1 MRTYKVAIVGT
12 GGIAAVHADNLAR
25 TGGRAELVAACDVDQ
40 GRLDTFADLHRIP
53 GRYVDLA
60 DLLAKESPDI
70 VHLCTPPMLHIDQA
84 IECLEAG
91 AHVLSEKPPA
101 LSLADFDRLEKAQAA
116 GGAQFSCVFQ
126 HRFGDAS
133 AVARQLIGGPEFG
146 RPLVARCDTLW
157 YRPDSYWDLP
167 WRGTW
172 NAEGGGP
179 TMGHGI
185 HQFDLLLHLL
195 GPWEEVTAI
204 AGRQARATSTEDLSA
219 ALVRFG
225 NGTVATI
232 VNSLLSPRE
241 TSDIRIDC
249 EFATVELSHLYGYS
263 TDNWTVTAAPGHEDR
278 VAGAWTGRPLERGS
292 GHWAQFVAMY
302 DALDA
307 GRPLPA
313 GADSARQ
320 TLELA
325 AAIYA
330 SAFTGQAVRRGAIVP
345 GHPFY
350 GGMDGDGLGSKVL
363 DATALDATALD
374 GNGLNSAAVESAV

>member
-25 TGGRAELVAACDVDQ
+25 TGGRAELVAACDVDEA
-40 GRLDTFADLHRIP
+40 RLEAFGGQYGIA
-53 GRYVDLA
+53 GRYQSLTE
-60 DLLAKESPDI
+60 LLAEAKPDI
-70 VHLCTPPMLHIDQA
+70 VHLCTPPMMHIDQA

-91 AHVLSEKPPA
+91 VHVLSEKPPA
-101 LSLADFDRLEKAQAA
+101 LSLADFDRLESAQTR

-133 AVARQLIGGPEFG
+133 AAARTLIGAVEFG

-157 YRPDSYWDLP
+157 YRPDSYFDLP

-195 GPWEEVTAI
+195 GPWAEVTAI
-204 AGRQARATSTEDLSA
+204 ASRQARATSTEDLSA
-219 ALVRFG
+219 ALVRFE
-225 NGTVATI
+225 NGAVATVI
-232 VNSLLSPRE
+232 NSLLSPRE

-249 EFATVELSHLYGYS
+249 EFATVELSHLYGYATGDWS
-263 TDNWTVTAAPGHEDR
+263 VTPAPGHEDQ
-278 VAGAWTGRPLERGS
+278 VTAAWEGQPLERGS
-292 GHWAQFVAMY
+292 GHAAQFLAMY

-307 GRPLPA
+307 GHPLPA

-320 TLELA
+320 TLEFA

-330 SAFTGQAVRRGAIVP
+330 SAVTGKPVRRGEIVP
-345 GHPFY
+345 GHCFY
-350 GGMDGDGLGSKVL
+350 TGMDGEGLGGRVL
-363 DATALDATALD
+363 DSTSLAVT
-374 GNGLNSAAVESAV
+374 SAA

>member
-40 GRLDTFADLHRIP
+40 ARLDAFADLHGIP
-53 GRYVDLA
+53 GRHRSLT
-60 DLLAKESPDI
+60 DLLAEATPDI
-70 VHLCTPPMLHIDQA
+70 VHLCTPPMMHIDQA

-91 AHVLSEKPPA
+91 VNVLSEKPPA
-101 LSLADFDRLEKAQAA
+101 LSLADFDRLQTAEAR
-116 GGAQFSCVFQ
+116 GGAEFSCVFQ
-126 HRFGDAS
+126 HRFGDA
-133 AVARQLIGGPEFG
+133 AAAARKLIGGSGFG

-172 NAEGGGP
+172 TAEGGGP

-195 GPWEEVTAI
+195 GPWEEVTAL
-204 AGRQARATSTEDLSA
+204 ASRQARATSTEDLSA

-225 NGTVATI
+225 NGTVATVI
-232 VNSLLSPRE
+232 NSLLSPRE
-241 TSDIRIDC
+241 TSDLRIDC
-249 EFATVELSHLYGYS
+249 EFATVELSHLYGYG
-263 TDNWTVTAAPGHEDR
+263 TDNWTVTPAPGHGEA
-278 VAGAWTGRPLERGS
+278 VASAWEGEPLERGS
-292 GHWAQFVAMY
+292 GHSAQFLAMY

-320 TLELA
+320 TLEFA
-325 AAIYA
+325 AAVYA
-330 SAFTGQAVRRGAIVP
+330 SAFTGKPVRRGDIVP

-350 GGMDGDGLGSKVL
+350 SGMDGEGLGSEIL
-363 DATALDATALD
+363 ESTALAAPSGWAT
-374 GNGLNSAAVESAV
+374 ST

>member
-1 MRTYKVAIVGT
+1 MPSATTPERGAAPLRSAIIGT
-12 GGIAAVHADNLAR
+12 GGIAHAHAGAIAGLAPRIEVVAVADVDR
-25 TGGRAELVAACDVDQ
+25 DRAEA
-40 GRLDTFADLHRIP
+40 FALQHSP
-53 GRYVDLA
+53 QASVYASA
-60 DLLAKESPDI
+60 DELLAAETLDL
-70 VHLCTPPMLHIDQA
+70 VHVCTPPQTHVPLA
-84 IECLEAG
+84 IAAMRAG
-91 AHVLSEKPPA
+91 VPVLVEKPTA
-101 LSLADFDRLEKAQAA
+101 LSLAEADELAA
-116 GGAQFSCVFQ
+116 VSAETGVPVLTVYQ
-126 HRFGDAS
+126 HRFGPA
-133 AVARQLIGGPEFG
+133 AQRLLRLFAEGVLGRAMVATCETQWYRGPEYF
-146 RPLVARCDTLW
+146 
-157 YRPDSYWDLP
+157 DLP
-167 WRGTW
+167 WRGRW
-172 NAEGGGP
+172 HVEGGGP

-204 AGRQARATSTEDLSA
+204 AARQDRATSTEDLSA

-225 NGTVATI
+225 NGAVATI

-249 EFATVELSHLYGYS
+249 EFATVELNHLYGYS
-263 TDNWTVTAAPGHEDR
+263 TDNWTITAAPGHEEQ
-278 VAGAWTGRPLERGS
+278 VNNAWKGQPLERGS
-292 GHWAQFVAMY
+292 GHSAQFLAMY

-330 SAFTGQAVRRGAIVP
+330 SAFTGAPVRRGDIVP

-350 GGMDGDGLGSKVL
+350 AGMDGEGLGAEVL
-363 DATALDATALD
+363 DATALR
-374 GNGLNSAAVESAV
+374 AARA

>member
-1 MRTYKVAIVGT
+1 MRTYRVAIVGT
-12 GGIAAVHADNLAR
+12 GGIAAVHAENLAR
-25 TGGRAELVAACDVDQ
+25 TGSRAELVAACDVDQ
-40 GRLDTFADLHRIP
+40 DRLSAFAQQHGIP
-53 GRYVDLA
+53 GTYLTLAGLLA
-60 DLLAKESPDI
+60 DAKPDI
-70 VHLCTPPMLHIDQA
+70 VHLCTPPVFHIRQA
-84 IECLEAG
+84 LECLQAG
-91 AHVLSEKPPA
+91 VHVLSEKPPA
-101 LSLADFDRLEKAQAA
+101 LSLADFDRLETAQAK
-116 GGAQFSCVFQ
+116 GGAEFSCVFQ
-126 HRFGDAS
+126 HRFGDA
-133 AVARQLIGGPEFG
+133 AAAARQLVGGNKFG

-172 NAEGGGP
+172 DAEGGGP

-195 GPWEEVTAI
+195 GDWEEVTAI
-204 AGRQARATSTEDLSA
+204 AGRQARATSTEDVSA
-219 ALVRFG
+219 ALVRFR
-225 NGTVATI
+225 NGAVATI

-263 TDNWTVTAAPGHEDR
+263 TDNWTITGAPGHEDQ
-278 VAGAWTGRPLERGS
+278 VASAWHSQSLERGS
-292 GHWAQFVAMY
+292 GHSAQFLAIY
-302 DALDA
+302 DALDD

-313 GADSARQ
+313 GAGSARR

-330 SAFTGQAVRRGAIVP
+330 SAFTGGAVRRGQIVE

-350 GGMDGDGLGSKVL
+350 GGMDGEGLGTSVL
-363 DATALDATALD
+363 EALALQT
-374 GNGLNSAAVESAV
+374 SAAGSIRT

>member
-1 MRTYKVAIVGT
+1 MRTYRVAIVGT

-25 TGGRAELVAACDVDQ
+25 TGGRAQLVAACDVDQ
-40 GRLDTFADLHRIP
+40 DRLDAFAEKHRIP
-53 GRYVDLA
+53 GTYLTLRE
-60 DLLAKESPDI
+60 LLSEAKPDI
-70 VHLCTPPMLHIDQA
+70 VHLCTPPMFHIDQA

-91 AHVLSEKPPA
+91 VHVLSEKPPA
-101 LSLADFDRLEKAQAA
+101 LSLADFDRLDAA
-116 GGAQFSCVFQ
+116 RAKGGAQFSCVFQ

-133 AVARQLIGGPEFG
+133 AAARQLIGSSEFG

-157 YRPDSYWDLP
+157 YRPDSYWELP

-172 NAEGGGP
+172 EAEGGGP

-185 HQFDLLLHLL
+185 HQFDLLLHLM
-195 GPWEEVTAI
+195 GRWEEVTAV

-225 NGTVATI
+225 NGAVATVI
-232 VNSLLSPRE
+232 NSLLSPRE

-249 EFATVELSHLYGYS
+249 EFATVELNHLYGYS
-263 TDNWTVTAAPGHEDR
+263 TDNWTVTGAPGHEDQ
-278 VAGAWTGRPLERGS
+278 VAAAWNRQSLERGS
-292 GHWAQFVAMY
+292 GHSAQFLAMY

-307 GRPLPA
+307 GQPVPA
-313 GADSARQ
+313 GADSVRQ

-330 SAFTGQAVRRGAIVP
+330 SAFTGQPVRRGQIVA

-350 GGMDGDGLGSKVL
+350 GGMDGNGLGTSVL
-363 DATALDATALD
+363 DATALDR
-374 GNGLNSAAVESAV
+374 AAVDTAV

>member
-25 TGGRAELVAACDVDQ
+25 TGGRAEVVAACDVDQ
-40 GRLDTFADLHRIP
+40 ARLDNFADQHGIA
-53 GRYVDLA
+53 GRYLSLTE
-60 DLLAKESPDI
+60 LLAEAKPDI
-70 VHLCTPPMLHIDQA
+70 VHLCTPPMMHIDQA
-84 IECLEAG
+84 LECLAAG
-91 AHVLSEKPPA
+91 VHVLSEKPPA
-101 LSLADFDRLEKAQAA
+101 LSLADFDRLETAQIQ

-133 AVARQLIGGPEFG
+133 AAAQSLIGGGEFG

-157 YRPDSYWDLP
+157 YRPDTYWDLP

-195 GPWEEVTAI
+195 GPWQEVTAI
-204 AGRQARATSTEDLSA
+204 ASRQARATSTEDLSA
-219 ALVRFG
+219 ALVRFQ

-232 VNSLLSPRE
+232 INSLLSPRE

-249 EFATVELSHLYGYS
+249 EFATVELSHLYGYA
-263 TDNWTVTAAPGHEDR
+263 TDNWTITPAPGHEDT
-278 VAGAWTGRPLERGS
+278 VTGAWDTQPLERGS
-292 GHWAQFVAMY
+292 GHSAQFLAMY

-330 SAFTGQAVRRGAIVP
+330 SAFTGAPVRRGEIVP

-350 GGMDGDGLGSKVL
+350 AGMDGEGLGTRVL
-363 DATALDATALD
+363 DSTAPAAT
-374 GNGLNSAAVESAV
+374 SAA

>member
-1 MRTYKVAIVGT
+1 MNTYRVAIVGT
-12 GGIAAVHADNLAR
+12 GGIAAVHAANLAR
-25 TGGRAELVAACDVDQ
+25 AEGRAHVVAACDVDDH
-40 GRLDTFADLHRIP
+40 RLQSFADEHGIP
-53 GRYVDLA
+53 GRYTQLGE
-60 DLLAKESPDI
+60 LLAEAKPDI

-101 LSLADFDRLEKAQAA
+101 LSLADFDRLTTAQARA
-116 GGAQFSCVFQ
+116 GAQFSCVFQ

-133 AVARQLIGGPEFG
+133 AAARTLIGGADFG

-157 YRPDSYWDLP
+157 YRPDEYFDLP

-172 NAEGGGP
+172 KAEGGGP

-195 GPWEEVTAI
+195 GPWEEVTAL
-204 AGRQARATSTEDLSA
+204 ASRQARATSTEDVSA

-225 NGTVATI
+225 NGAVATVI
-232 VNSLLSPRE
+232 NSLLSPRE

-249 EFATVELSHLYGYS
+249 EFATIELSHLYGYS
-263 TDNWTVTAAPGHEDR
+263 PDNWTITAAPGHEEP
-278 VAGAWTGRPLERGS
+278 VSTAWNAQPLDRGS
-292 GHWAQFVAMY
+292 GHSAQFLAMY

-307 GRPLPA
+307 GLPLPA
-313 GADSARQ
+313 GAASARQ
-320 TLELA
+320 TLEFA

-330 SAFTGQAVRRGAIVP
+330 SAFTGQPVKRGDIVP

-350 GGMDGDGLGSKVL
+350 GGMDGEGLGTSVL
-363 DATALDATALD
+363 AATARA
-374 GNGLNSAAVESAV
+374 

>member
-1 MRTYKVAIVGT
+1 MRTYRVAIVGT

-25 TGGRAELVAACDVDQ
+25 TDGRAQLVAACDVDQ
-40 GRLDTFADLHRIP
+40 GRLDAFAGKHGIP
-53 GRYVDLA
+53 ATYLTLA
-60 DLLAKESPDI
+60 DLLTEAKPDI

-84 IECLEAG
+84 LQCLAAG
-91 AHVLSEKPPA
+91 VNVLSEKPPA
-101 LSLADFDRLEKAQAA
+101 LSLADFDRLESAQTQ

-133 AVARQLIGGPEFG
+133 TAAQQLIGGTDFG

-195 GPWEEVTAI
+195 GPWEEVTAV
-204 AGRQARATSTEDLSA
+204 AARQARATSTEDLSA

-225 NGTVATI
+225 NGAVATMI
-232 VNSLLSPRE
+232 NSLLSPRE

-263 TDNWTVTAAPGHEDR
+263 TDNWTITAAPGHEDQVTR
-278 VAGAWTGRPLERGS
+278 AWNSKPLERGS
-292 GHWAQFVAMY
+292 GHAAQFLAMY

-307 GRPLPA
+307 GRPLPGDA
-313 GADSARQ
+313 ASARH

-330 SAFTGQAVRRGAIVP
+330 SAFTGRAVRRGEIVS

-350 GGMDGDGLGSKVL
+350 GGMDGDGLGAKVL
-363 DATALDATALD
+363 DSTALNRPAVDTA
-374 GNGLNSAAVESAV
+374 V

>member
-1 MRTYKVAIVGT
+1 MKTYRVAIVGT
-12 GGIAAVHADNLAR
+12 GGIAAVHAANLAR
-25 TGGRAELVAACDVDQ
+25 TDGRAQLVAACDVDEARLQ
-40 GRLDTFADLHRIP
+40 GFTAEHGIAAGFQSLSE
-53 GRYVDLA
+53 
-60 DLLAKESPDI
+60 LLAEAKPDI

-101 LSLADFDRLEKAQAA
+101 LSLADFDRLNTAGKAN
-116 GGAQFSCVFQ
+116 GAQFSCVFQ

-133 AVARQLIGGPEFG
+133 AAARKLIGGSDFG

-157 YRPDSYWDLP
+157 YRPDNYFDLP

-172 NAEGGGP
+172 KAEGGGP

-195 GPWEEVTAI
+195 GPWEEVVAI
-204 AGRQARATSTEDLSA
+204 AARQARATSTEDLSA
-219 ALVRFG
+219 ALVRFE
-225 NGTVATI
+225 NGATATVI
-232 VNSLLSPRE
+232 NSLLSPRE
-241 TSDIRIDC
+241 TSEIRIDC
-249 EFATVELSHLYGYS
+249 EFATVELTHLYGYS
-263 TDNWTVTAAPGHEDR
+263 TSNWTVTPAPNHESF
-278 VAGAWTGRPLERGS
+278 VAEAWKAEPLERGS
-292 GHWAQFVAMY
+292 GHSAQFLAMY

-313 GADSARQ
+313 DAESSRQ
-320 TLELA
+320 TLEFA

-330 SAFTGQAVRRGAIVP
+330 SAFTGQAVRRGEIVP

-350 GGMDGDGLGSKVL
+350 GGMDGDGLGTRVL
-363 DATALDATALD
+363 ASTARA
-374 GNGLNSAAVESAV
+374 

>member
-25 TGGRAELVAACDVDQ
+25 TGGRAELVAACDVDES
-40 GRLDTFADLHRIP
+40 RLQAFCDDHSIA
-53 GRYVDLA
+53 GRYASLTQ
-60 DLLAKESPDI
+60 LLAEAKPDI
-70 VHLCTPPMLHIDQA
+70 VHLCTPPMMHIDQA

-91 AHVLSEKPPA
+91 VHVLSEKPPA
-101 LSLADFDRLEKAQAA
+101 LSLADFDRLDSAQTQ

-133 AVARQLIGGPEFG
+133 AAARSLIGASDFG

-157 YRPDSYWDLP
+157 YRPDSYFDLP
-167 WRGTW
+167 WRGAW

-185 HQFDLLLHLL
+185 HQFDLLLYLL
-195 GPWEEVTAI
+195 GPWAEVTAI
-204 AGRQARATSTEDLSA
+204 ASRQARATSTEDLSA
-219 ALVRFG
+219 ALVRFE
-225 NGTVATI
+225 NGAVATVI
-232 VNSLLSPRE
+232 NSLLSPRE

-249 EFATVELSHLYGYS
+249 EFATVELSHLYGYAAN
-263 TDNWTVTAAPGHEDR
+263 NWSVTPAPGHEDPVR
-278 VAGAWTGRPLERGS
+278 EAWEAQPLERGS
-292 GHWAQFVAMY
+292 GHSAQFLAMY

-307 GRPLPA
+307 GTPVPA

-320 TLELA
+320 TLEFA

-330 SAFTGQAVRRGAIVP
+330 SAFTGKAVRRGEIVP
-345 GHPFY
+345 GHSFY
-350 GGMDGDGLGSKVL
+350 TGMDGEGLGTQVL
-363 DATALDATALD
+363 DSTALADDAPLA
-374 GNGLNSAAVESAV
+374 GARA

>member
-25 TGGRAELVAACDVDQ
+25 TGGRAELVAACDVDR
-40 GRLDTFADLHRIP
+40 GRLDEFADAHGVP
-53 GRYVDLA
+53 GRYLDLA
-60 DLLAKESPDI
+60 DLLAEARPDI

-91 AHVLSEKPPA
+91 VHVLSEKPPA
-101 LSLADFDRLEKAQAA
+101 LSLADFDRLEKAQVK

-126 HRFGDAS
+126 HRFGDA
-133 AVARQLIGGPEFG
+133 AAAAQQLIGGPEFG

-172 NAEGGGP
+172 SAEGGGP

-219 ALVRFG
+219 ALVRFR

-263 TDNWTVTAAPGHEDR
+263 TDNWTITGAPGYEEQ
-278 VAGAWTGRPLERGS
+278 VTGAWAGLPLGRGS
-292 GHWAQFVAMY
+292 GHSAQFLAMY

-313 GADSARQ
+313 GEESARQ

-330 SAFTGQAVRRGAIVP
+330 SAFTGQPVRRGVIIA

-350 GGMDGDGLGSKVL
+350 GGMDGGGLGTKVL
-363 DATALDATALD
+363 DATALNETAFD
-374 GNGLNSAAVESAV
+374 SARA

>member
-25 TGGRAELVAACDVDQ
+25 TGGRAELVAACDVDP
-40 GRLDTFADLHRIP
+40 GRLDEFADAHGVP
-53 GRYVDLA
+53 GRYLDLA
-60 DLLAKESPDI
+60 DLLAEARPDI

-91 AHVLSEKPPA
+91 VHVLSEKPPA
-101 LSLADFDRLEKAQAA
+101 LSLADFDRLEKAQVK

-126 HRFGDAS
+126 HRFGDA
-133 AVARQLIGGPEFG
+133 AAAAQQLIGGPEFG

-172 NAEGGGP
+172 SAEGGGP

-219 ALVRFG
+219 ALVRFR

-232 VNSLLSPRE
+232 INSLLSPRE
-241 TSDIRIDC
+241 TSDIRVDC

-263 TDNWTVTAAPGHEDR
+263 TDNWTITGAPGYEEQ
-278 VAGAWTGRPLERGS
+278 VAGAWAGLPLELGS
-292 GHWAQFVAMY
+292 GHSAQFLAMY

-307 GRPLPA
+307 GRALPA
-313 GADSARQ
+313 GEDSARQ

-330 SAFTGQAVRRGAIVP
+330 SAFTGQPVRRGVIIP

-350 GGMDGDGLGSKVL
+350 GGMDGGGLGTKVL
-363 DATALDATALD
+363 DATALNETAFD
-374 GNGLNSAAVESAV
+374 SARA

>member
-25 TGGRAELVAACDVDQ
+25 AGGRAELVAACDVDQ
-40 GRLDTFADLHRIP
+40 ARLDAFADRHGIT
-53 GRYVDLA
+53 GRYLSLTQ
-60 DLLAKESPDI
+60 LLAEAKPDI
-70 VHLCTPPMLHIDQA
+70 VHLCTPPMMHIDQA
-84 IECLEAG
+84 LECLAAG
-91 AHVLSEKPPA
+91 VHVLSEKPPA
-101 LSLADFDRLEKAQAA
+101 LSLADFDRLETAQTQ

-133 AVARQLIGGPEFG
+133 AAAQKLIGSGEFG

-157 YRPDSYWDLP
+157 YRPDTYWDLP

-195 GPWEEVTAI
+195 GPWQEVTAI
-204 AGRQARATSTEDLSA
+204 ASRQARATSTEDLSA
-219 ALVRFG
+219 ALVRFE
-225 NGTVATI
+225 NGAVATI
-232 VNSLLSPRE
+232 INSLLSPRE

-249 EFATVELSHLYGYS
+249 EFATVELSHLYGYA
-263 TDNWTVTAAPGHEDR
+263 TDNWTVTPAPGHEDE
-278 VAGAWTGRPLERGS
+278 VTGAWDAQPLERGS
-292 GHWAQFVAMY
+292 GHSAQFMAMY

-307 GRPLPA
+307 GRRLPA

-330 SAFTGQAVRRGAIVP
+330 SAFTGAPVRRGEIVP

-350 GGMDGDGLGSKVL
+350 AGMDGEGLGTRVL
-363 DATALDATALD
+363 DSTSL
-374 GNGLNSAAVESAV
+374 AVTSPA

>member
-1 MRTYKVAIVGT
+1 MRTYRVAIVGT

-40 GRLDTFADLHRIP
+40 GRLDAFAGQHGIE
-53 GRYVDLA
+53 GRYLTLA
-60 DLLAKESPDI
+60 DLWAGAKPDI
-70 VHLCTPPMLHIDQA
+70 VHLCTPPMVHIDQA

-91 AHVLSEKPPA
+91 VHVLSEKPPA
-101 LSLADFDRLEKAQAA
+101 LSLADFDRLDKAQAQ

-133 AVARQLIGGPEFG
+133 AAARELIGAAEFG

-195 GPWEEVTAI
+195 GSWEEVTAI
-204 AGRQARATSTEDLSA
+204 AARQDRATSTEDLSA

-225 NGTVATI
+225 NGAVATI

-249 EFATVELSHLYGYS
+249 EFATVELNHLYGYS
-263 TDNWTVTAAPGHEDR
+263 TDNWTITAAPGHEEQ
-278 VAGAWTGRPLERGS
+278 VNKAWTGQPLEQGS
-292 GHWAQFVAMY
+292 GHSAQFLAMY

-330 SAFTGQAVRRGAIVP
+330 SAFTGTPVRRGDIVP

-350 GGMDGDGLGSKVL
+350 AGMDGEGLGAEVL
-363 DATALDATALD
+363 DATALR
-374 GNGLNSAAVESAV
+374 AARA

>member
-1 MRTYKVAIVGT
+1 MRTYRVAIVGT
-12 GGIAAVHADNLAR
+12 GGIAAVHADNLSR
-25 TGGRAELVAACDVDQ
+25 TGGRAELVAACDVDRE
-40 GRLDTFADLHRIP
+40 RLDAFAGQHGIP
-53 GRYVDLA
+53 GRYLTLTE
-60 DLLAKESPDI
+60 LLQEAKPDV

-91 AHVLSEKPPA
+91 VHVLSEKPPA
-101 LSLADFDRLEKAQAA
+101 LSLADFDRLDKAQAR

-133 AVARQLIGGPEFG
+133 AAAQQLIGGSDFG

-185 HQFDLLLHLL
+185 HQFDLLLHLM
-195 GPWEEVTAI
+195 GPWAEVTAI
-204 AGRQARATSTEDLSA
+204 ASRQDRATSTEDLSA
-219 ALVRFG
+219 AIVRFE
-225 NGTVATI
+225 NGAVATI
-232 VNSLLSPRE
+232 INSLLSPRE

-263 TDNWTVTAAPGHEDR
+263 TDNWTVTAAPGHEDA
-278 VAGAWTGRPLERGS
+278 VAGAWSAQPLERGS
-292 GHWAQFVAMY
+292 GHVAQFLAMY
-302 DALDA
+302 DAFDA

-313 GADSARQ
+313 GAASARQ

-330 SAFTGQAVRRGAIVP
+330 SAFTGAAVSRGQIVP

-350 GGMDGDGLGSKVL
+350 TGMDGEGLGSRVL
-363 DATALDATALD
+363 DGTALR
-374 GNGLNSAAVESAV
+374 AASI

>member
-1 MRTYKVAIVGT
+1 MRTYRVAIVGT

-40 GRLDTFADLHRIP
+40 GRLDSFAEKHGIP
-53 GRYVDLA
+53 GTYLTLA
-60 DLLAKESPDI
+60 DLLEEAQPDI
-70 VHLCTPPMLHIDQA
+70 VHLCTPPMFHIDQA
-84 IECLEAG
+84 LECLEAG
-91 AHVLSEKPPA
+91 VHVLSEKPPA
-101 LSLADFDRLEKAQAA
+101 LSLADFDRLETAQAK

-133 AVARQLIGGPEFG
+133 AAARQLIGGPGFG
-146 RPLVARCDTLW
+146 RALVARCDTLW

-219 ALVRFG
+219 ALVRFR
-225 NGTVATI
+225 NGAVATI

-249 EFATVELSHLYGYS
+249 EFATVELSHLYGYA
-263 TDNWTVTAAPGHEDR
+263 TDNWSVTGAPGHEDQVR
-278 VAGAWTGRPLERGS
+278 TEWNSRPLERGS
-292 GHWAQFVAMY
+292 GHSAQFLAMY
-302 DALDA
+302 HALDA
-307 GRPLPA
+307 GLPLPA

-330 SAFTGQAVRRGAIVP
+330 SAFTGRAVRRGEIVP

-350 GGMDGDGLGSKVL
+350 GGMDGDGLGT
-363 DATALDATALD
+363 AALDATAL
-374 GNGLNSAAVESAV
+374 NETAFESARA

>member
-25 TGGRAELVAACDVDQ
+25 IGGRAELVAACDVDES
-40 GRLDTFADLHRIP
+40 RLQAFCDEHSIAGCYQSLTR
-53 GRYVDLA
+53 
-60 DLLAKESPDI
+60 LLAEAKPDI
-70 VHLCTPPMLHIDQA
+70 VHLCTPPMMHIDQA

-91 AHVLSEKPPA
+91 VHVLSEKPPA
-101 LSLADFDRLEKAQAA
+101 LSLADFDRLDSAQTH

-133 AVARQLIGGPEFG
+133 AAARSLIGASDFG

-157 YRPDSYWDLP
+157 YRPDSYFDLP

-185 HQFDLLLHLL
+185 HQFDLLLYLL
-195 GPWEEVTAI
+195 GPWAEVTAV
-204 AGRQARATSTEDLSA
+204 ASRQARATSTEDLSA
-219 ALVRFG
+219 ALVRFE
-225 NGTVATI
+225 NGAVATVI
-232 VNSLLSPRE
+232 NSLLSPRE

-249 EFATVELSHLYGYS
+249 EFATVELSHLYGYA
-263 TDNWTVTAAPGHEDR
+263 TNNWSVTPAPGHEDPVR
-278 VAGAWTGRPLERGS
+278 EAWEGQPLERGS
-292 GHWAQFVAMY
+292 GHSAQFLAMY

-307 GRPLPA
+307 GQPLPA

-320 TLELA
+320 TLEFA

-330 SAFTGQAVRRGAIVP
+330 SAFTGKPVRRGEIVP
-345 GHPFY
+345 GHSFY
-350 GGMDGDGLGSKVL
+350 TGMDGEGLGTRVL
-363 DATALDATALD
+363 ASTALADAVPFAGTR
-374 GNGLNSAAVESAV
+374 G

>member
-1 MRTYKVAIVGT
+1 MKTYRVAIVGT
-12 GGIAAVHADNLAR
+12 GGIAAFHASNLAQ
-25 TGGRAELVAACDVDQ
+25 TDNRAELVGACDVDDA
-40 GRLDTFADLHRIP
+40 RLQAFADQHGIP
-53 GRYVDLA
+53 GRYQSLA
-60 DLLAKESPDI
+60 ELLAEAKPDI

-101 LSLADFDRLEKAQAA
+101 LSLADFDRLSSAESK

-133 AVARQLIGGPEFG
+133 TAARSLIGGGDFG

-157 YRPDSYWDLP
+157 YRPDEYFDLP

-172 NAEGGGP
+172 EAEGGGP

-204 AGRQARATSTEDLSA
+204 ASRQARPTSTEDLSA
-219 ALVRFG
+219 ALLQFE
-225 NGTVATI
+225 NGAAATI
-232 VNSLLSPRE
+232 INSLLSPRE

-249 EFATVELSHLYGYS
+249 EFATIELSHLYGYNS
-263 TDNWTVTAAPGHEDR
+263 NDWAITPAPGHEEQ
-278 VAGAWTGRPLERGS
+278 VSGAWSSQPLERGS
-292 GHWAQFVAMY
+292 GHSAQFLAMY
-302 DALDA
+302 EALDA
-307 GRPLPA
+307 GLPLPA

-330 SAFTGQAVRRGAIVP
+330 SAFTGRPVRRGEIVP

-350 GGMDGDGLGSKVL
+350 GGMDGEGRG
-363 DATALDATALD
+363 TRALAST
-374 GNGLNSAAVESAV
+374 SRS

>member
-25 TGGRAELVAACDVDQ
+25 TGGRAELVAACDVDES
-40 GRLDTFADLHRIP
+40 RLQTFCDEHSIA
-53 GRYVDLA
+53 GRYGSLTQ
-60 DLLAKESPDI
+60 LLAEAKPDI
-70 VHLCTPPMLHIDQA
+70 VHLCTPPMMHIDQA

-91 AHVLSEKPPA
+91 VHVLSEKPPA
-101 LSLADFDRLEKAQAA
+101 LSLADFDRLDSAKTQ

-133 AVARQLIGGPEFG
+133 AAARSLIGASDFG

-157 YRPDSYWDLP
+157 YRPDSYFDLP

-185 HQFDLLLHLL
+185 HQFDLLLYLL
-195 GPWEEVTAI
+195 GPWAEVTAI
-204 AGRQARATSTEDLSA
+204 ASRQARATSTEDLSA
-219 ALVRFG
+219 ALVRFE
-225 NGTVATI
+225 NGAVATVI
-232 VNSLLSPRE
+232 NSLLSPRE

-249 EFATVELSHLYGYS
+249 EFATVELSHLYGYA
-263 TDNWTVTAAPGHEDR
+263 TNNWSVTPAPGHEDPVR
-278 VAGAWTGRPLERGS
+278 KAWEGQPLERGS
-292 GHWAQFVAMY
+292 GHSAQFLAMY

-307 GRPLPA
+307 GTPLPA

-320 TLELA
+320 TLEFA

-330 SAFTGQAVRRGAIVP
+330 SAFTGKPVRRGEIVP
-345 GHPFY
+345 GHSFY
-350 GGMDGDGLGSKVL
+350 TGMDGEGLGTQVL
-363 DATALDATALD
+363 DSTALADAAPLA
-374 GNGLNSAAVESAV
+374 GARG

>member
-1 MRTYKVAIVGT
+1 MRTYRVAIVGT

-25 TGGRAELVAACDVDQ
+25 TGDRAELVAACDVDQ
-40 GRLDTFADLHRIP
+40 DRLDAFAGKHAIP
-53 GRYVDLA
+53 GTYLTLE
-60 DLLAKESPDI
+60 DLLAGARPDI

-84 IECLEAG
+84 IACLEAG
-91 AHVLSEKPPA
+91 VHVLSEKPPA
-101 LSLADFDRLEKAQAA
+101 LSLADFDRLEAAQAK

-133 AVARQLIGGPEFG
+133 AAAKYLIGSSDFG

-185 HQFDLLLHLL
+185 HQFDLLLYLM
-195 GPWEEVTAI
+195 GPWEEVTAV
-204 AGRQARATSTEDLSA
+204 AGRQARSTSTEDLSA
-219 ALVRFG
+219 ALVRFR
-225 NGTVATI
+225 NGTVATMI
-232 VNSLLSPRE
+232 NSLLSPRE

-249 EFATVELSHLYGYS
+249 EFASIELSHLYGYN
-263 TDNWTVTAAPGHEDR
+263 TGNWTVTGAPRHEDG
-278 VAGAWTGRPLERGS
+278 VTAAWKGRPLERGS
-292 GHWAQFVAMY
+292 GHAAQFLAMY

-330 SAFTGQAVRRGAIVP
+330 SAFTGQPVRRGQIVP

-350 GGMDGDGLGSKVL
+350 GGMDGDGLGTRVL
-363 DATALDATALD
+363 DATALNRTAVD
-374 GNGLNSAAVESAV
+374 TTA

>member
-1 MRTYKVAIVGT
+1 MQKYRVAIVGT
-12 GGIAAVHADNLAR
+12 GGIAAVHASNLAR
-25 TGGRAELVAACDVDQ
+25 TDNRAELVAACDVDDA
-40 GRLDTFADLHRIP
+40 RLQAFAEEHGIE
-53 GRYVDLA
+53 GRYQSLTE
-60 DLLAKESPDI
+60 LLAESKPDV
-70 VHLCTPPMLHIDQA
+70 VHLCTPPMMHIDQA

-91 AHVLSEKPPA
+91 VHALSEKPPA
-101 LSLADFDRLEKAQAA
+101 LSLADFDRLNKAEAK

-133 AVARQLIGGPEFG
+133 AAARNLIGGSDFG

-157 YRPDSYWDLP
+157 YRPDEYFELP

-172 NAEGGGP
+172 AAEGGGP

-195 GPWEEVTAI
+195 GPWEEVNAI
-204 AGRQARATSTEDLSA
+204 ASRQARATSTEDFSA
-219 ALVRFG
+219 ALVRFE
-225 NGTVATI
+225 NGAAATVI
-232 VNSLLSPRE
+232 NSLLSPRE

-249 EFATVELSHLYGYS
+249 EFATIELSHLYGYS
-263 TDNWTVTAAPGHEDR
+263 TKDWTITAAPGHEDAVSR
-278 VAGAWTGRPLERGS
+278 IWTGQPLERGS
-292 GHWAQFVAMY
+292 GHSAQFLAMY

-307 GRPLPA
+307 GLPLPA

-320 TLELA
+320 TLEFA

-330 SAFTGQAVRRGAIVP
+330 SAFTGQSVRRGDIVP

-350 GGMDGDGLGSKVL
+350 EGMDGEGQGTRVL
-363 DATALDATALD
+363 ATTAR
-374 GNGLNSAAVESAV
+374 A

>member
-25 TGGRAELVAACDVDQ
+25 TGNRAELVAACDVDPA
-40 GRLDTFADLHRIP
+40 RLDAFGEQHGIA
-53 GRYVDLA
+53 GRYQSLTE
-60 DLLAKESPDI
+60 LLAVAKPDI
-70 VHLCTPPMLHIDQA
+70 VHLCTPPMMHIDQA

-91 AHVLSEKPPA
+91 VHVLSEKPPA
-101 LSLADFDRLEKAQAA
+101 LSLADFDRLETAQAQ

-133 AVARQLIGGPEFG
+133 AAARTLIGASGFG

-157 YRPDSYWDLP
+157 YRPDSYWDVP

-195 GPWEEVTAI
+195 GPWAEVTAL
-204 AGRQARATSTEDLSA
+204 ASRQARATSTEDLSA
-219 ALVRFG
+219 ALVRFE
-225 NGTVATI
+225 NGAVATVI
-232 VNSLLSPRE
+232 NSLLSPRE

-249 EFATVELSHLYGYS
+249 EFATVELSHLYGYG
-263 TDNWTVTAAPGHEDR
+263 TNNWTVTAAPGHEDAVR
-278 VAGAWTGRPLERGS
+278 DAWEGQPLERGS
-292 GHWAQFVAMY
+292 GHSAQFLAMY
-302 DALDA
+302 QALDA
-307 GRPLPA
+307 GLPLPA

-330 SAFTGQAVRRGAIVP
+330 SAFTGKPVRRGEIVP
-345 GHPFY
+345 GHSFY
-350 GGMDGDGLGSKVL
+350 TGMDGEGLGGRVL
-363 DATALDATALD
+363 DSTALAGTAPLA
-374 GNGLNSAAVESAV
+374 GVRA